1 MIFLKTFNN
10 SAPLVQDDQGQ
21 EQVVLGKG
29 VGFGLKKG
37 DEIDESKIE
46 RRFIANFHQDE
57 VNQVK
62 EINASTIDL
71 TNKMIQMVEP
81 LLNVKFND
89 FQYLALADHI
99 DFALSRI
106 EDNIDISA
114 ANTRW
119 EVKNLFPKEYKI
131 SEKVIAL
138 INKEMNVNL
147 PVDGKKANDDA
158 LKDTDGVVTVVKA
171 GGQYQVVIGNEVAD
185 VYDAILKEGGFSGG
199 GQVADDDLEDSNMSV
214 MDDLISGIFTPISC
228 PMAAA
233 GMTKGLTE
241 MCASL
246 DWLSETSGTY
256 EVLYTIG
263 NGFFYFLPLILSL
276 ISAKK
281 FKVGGNFAASVKNP
295 YLKYS
300 EWSWATDPDGLQYYL
315 EVMYDHY
322 DIPMM
327 VVESGLGAVDKIS
340 DDGVDL
346 IVYTTWGCIDLV
358 SAGTGQMSK
367 RYGFINVD
375 RDDEGKGIL
384 KRMPKD
390 SFYWYKKVIES
401 DGKDLD

>member
-1 MIFLKTFNN
+1 MTEL
-10 SAPLVQDDQGQ
+10 
-21 EQVVLGKG
+21 
-29 VGFGLKKG
+29 
-37 DEIDESKIE
+37 
-46 RRFIANFHQDE
+46 
-57 VNQVK
+57 
-62 EINASTIDL
+62 
-71 TNKMIQMVEP
+71 
-81 LLNVKFND
+81 LLNVKLND

-171 GGQYQVVIGNEVAD
+171 GD
-185 VYDAILKEGGFSGG
+185 FSGG

-214 MDDLISGIFTPISC
+214 MDKAIDLISGIFTPISC
-228 PMAAA
+228 SMAAA
-233 GMTKGLTE
+233 GMIKGLTA
-241 MCASL
+241 MCASFG
-246 DWLSETSGTY
+246 WLSKTSGTY

-276 ISAKK
+276 TSAKK
-281 FKVGGNFAASVKNP
+281 FKVDGNFAASVKNP

-300 EWSWATDPDGLQYYL
+300 EWSWATDPAGLQYYL
-315 EVMYDHY
+315 EVMYDRY